1 MSCFIPVDGHPTAGS
16 SGTLESEAEFEDLD
30 TLITMIDGD
39 FDDDNDGND
48 GAGEV
53 TGTPSSSST
62 TLAPTHS
69 PLSSLPTHSPSFSL
83 PTHPS
88 SSSPAPSSSTLPSHS
103 STSPASPPTA
113 ADLGLV
119 LSDDEDQCTASTTT
133 TTTSTTKKSK
143 FGEAFAQSK
152 FSNGLPAE
160 KNGTSRD
167 SAESCDPLEAELQE
181 MEERVKM
188 LKQRLNKKR
197 KFDGEEGSSSKRFS
211 KLTNVIPQ
219 GATAQTTRTLSSEET
234 SQLYSKLKKNSALHR
249 GDTDS
254 EDEED
259 NRNPMEQQYS
269 DFGRDIK
276 RRIAHESSQAD
287 DRDRERVLARVKR
300 KEQLQTGGKGKEPQ
314 SQGWK
319 GTSGSLVALK
329 NGGSALPDTDKNVS
343 TDFYSGIRIV

>member
-1 MSCFIPVDGHPTAGS
+1 MLHFMWFYAIYNNCFIFPADGHPTGS
-16 SGTLESEAEFEDLD
+16 SDTMESQAEFEDLD
-30 TLITMIDGD
+30 TLINMIDGD
-39 FDDDNDGND
+39 FDDDVND
-48 GAGEV
+48 GAVES
-53 TGTPSSSST
+53 TGTPSSSFT
-62 TLAPTHS
+62 S
-69 PLSSLPTHSPSFSL
+69 PL
-83 PTHPS
+83 PTHPTSSSLPPHSS

-103 STSPASPPTA
+103 STSPASTPTA
-113 ADLGLV
+113 AELGLV
-119 LSDDEDQCTASTTT
+119 LSDDEDQCTVS

-152 FSNGLPAE
+152 FSNGLPPE
-160 KNGTSRD
+160 KKGTSQD
-167 SAESCDPLEAELQE
+167 STQSCDPLEAELQE
-181 MEERVKM
+181 MEERVKR
-188 LKQRLNKKR
+188 LKQQLSNKR

-219 GATAQTTRTLSSEET
+219 GVTTSQTTRTLSSEET
-234 SQLYSKLKKNSALHR
+234 SQLYSKLKKNSALHG

-300 KEQLQTGGKGKEPQ
+300 KEQLQTGGKVKEPQ